1 MDWIVDIDRQTR
13 FLWLYGPAGAGKSAI
28 EQTIAELCYQKNY
41 LAASFFFS
49 RSASDRNRKTF
60 LITTIVDQL
69 IVSIPEIR
77 EHVGNALYSNP
88 SIFAR
93 SLEAQMDALVVQ
105 PLEAAASSCGV
116 EFMNHRPKV
125 IVLDGLDECHDP
137 ESQRYILKVLINSIN
152 KHSIPF
158 SFIVASRPEQHIREA
173 FDVKL
178 LSSLTTRLVLDDK
191 YHPDADIRM
200 FLQSKFQDIK
210 NRHPSHAHLSS
221 SWPSD
226 EEVERL
232 VQKSSGQFIYAS
244 TVIKFIDSHRHWPP
258 DRLDIIFGISPR
270 GKTTPFAEI
279 DSLYLHILTSAS
291 DNIDRALEIFAVL
304 LFLHHRELQIT
315 PRFIESFLTLRE
327 GEVFTILSDLHSI
340 MAVPSADER
349 DLPLRFFHASLGDFL
364 TDHSRSGDT
373 FFLDTGVCHG
383 NIVNRIMKQLM
394 SPASGSRLYFPYL
407 YFPYLTYW
415 VLSIIALAHVEK
427 QSLQAVFPEQCLK
440 ATPDPDFLSD
450 LYCFDISLCP
460 HRPSLARTSHI
471 TQIFTERFD
480 AINSTSRVPE
490 LLVWMQ
496 SQVCLF
502 IIVPLILNDPHCT
515 SITSIE
521 TPWSEEWPL

>member
-28 EQTIAELCYQKNY
+28 EQTIAEMCYKLNY

-49 RSASDRNRKTF
+49 RSVSDRNKKTF

-77 EHVGNALYSNP
+77 EHVGNALYNNP
-88 SIFAR
+88 SLLTR
-93 SLEAQMDALVVQ
+93 SLEAQMEALVVE

-116 EFMNHRPKV
+116 HFMNPRPKV
-125 IVLDGLDECHDP
+125 IVLDGLDECGDP
-137 ESQRYILKVLINSIN
+137 ESQRYILKVLMNSIN

-158 SFIVASRPEQHIREA
+158 SFILASRPEQHIREA

-191 YHPDADIRM
+191 YHPDDDIRM

-210 NRHPSHAHLSS
+210 NRHPSRAHLPS
-221 SWPSD
+221 SWPSV

-232 VQKSSGQFIYAS
+232 VQKSSGQFIYGS

-270 GKTTPFAEI
+270 GKTMPFAEM

-291 DNIDRALEIFAVL
+291 DNIDRSLEIFSVL
-304 LFLHHRELQIT
+304 LFLHHRDLQIT
-315 PRFIESFLTLRE
+315 PQFIESFLSLRE

-340 MAVPSADER
+340 IAVPSANGR
-349 DLPLRFFHASLGDFL
+349 NISLRLFHASLGDFL

-373 FFLDTGVCHG
+373 FFLDPGVCHR
-383 NIVNRIMKQLM
+383 NIVNRIINQLTN
-394 SPASGSRLYFPYL
+394 PASGSRLHFPYS
-407 YFPYLTYW
+407 TY
-415 VLSIIALAHVEK
+415 
-427 QSLQAVFPEQCLK
+427 
-440 ATPDPDFLSD
+440 
-450 LYCFDISLCP
+450 
-460 HRPSLARTSHI
+460 
-471 TQIFTERFD
+471 
-480 AINSTSRVPE
+480 
-490 LLVWMQ
+490 
-496 SQVCLF
+496 
-502 IIVPLILNDPHCT
+502 
-515 SITSIE
+515 
-521 TPWSEEWPL
+521 